1 MDFCVCAVVQVF
13 SASIYTGRCIYIYIY
28 VMMSVCVGCNT
39 MMENGAINYKGY
51 EAK

>member
-13 SASIYTGRCIYIYIY
+13 SASIYRCICIY